1 MEAPVLI
8 VLAAVILGGVWLLR
22 RRAAAPARLNLGPAV
37 SWTLPADLP
46 EPEPGWLYC
55 ALTCTPVGDDR
66 WWVSLRH
73 YDLDGLR
80 HYERS
85 PEQVSGRA
93 VSDRRRQLAAQGW
106 DEILCT
112 QDGARLLCAY
122 RRGA

>member
-1 MEAPVLI
+1 V
-8 VLAAVILGGVWLLR
+8 
-22 RRAAAPARLNLGPAV
+22 APAPPRGRARPAQPGPRRILDAARR
-37 SWTLPADLP
+37 PPGA
-46 EPEPGWLYC
+46 EPGWLYC